1 MKYLVIGAVVALL
14 LIFIYSR
21 LEPYLKVIRK
31 VLSVLRGTSTGGN
44 VSPAGRGG
52 SIRTENKLV
61 RCVACGTW
69 IPADRAIGPGSRM
82 SEYCSRE
89 CLEKSAGGKER
100 KLAG

>member
-1 MKYLVIGAVVALL
+1 LKYLVIGAVLALL

-21 LEPYLKVIRK
+21 LKPYIAIAKK
-31 VLSVLRGTSTGGN
+31 VLGILRGTLDSTN
-44 VSPAGRGG
+44 ANFNRRSG

-69 IPADRAIGPGSRM
+69 IPAERAIGPGTKLSD
-82 SEYCSRE
+82 YCSRE
-89 CLEKSAGGKER
+89 CLEKSASEKER